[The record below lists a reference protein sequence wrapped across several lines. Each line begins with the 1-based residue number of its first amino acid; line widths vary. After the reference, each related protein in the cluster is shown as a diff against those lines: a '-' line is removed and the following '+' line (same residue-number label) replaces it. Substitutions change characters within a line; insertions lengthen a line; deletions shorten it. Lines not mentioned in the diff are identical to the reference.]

1 MNFENLKLNYLY
13 QTFSPFKESEISNI
27 NNLIAPSRIGKCIKF
42 KCYGNA
48 CFDNNDLKHEKLT
61 IKELN
66 NFERKNTNVVV
77 FEVIDE
83 KCKDTFT
90 ELFLYHNITTSQ
102 SSYGLISYNNK
113 TGNVS
118 HKIQIGYDIYDL
130 MIAFNKSL
138 LHMQQPNPFIK

>member
-42 KCYGNA
+42 KCYGHA

-61 IKELN
+61 VKELN

-90 ELFLYHNITTSQ
+90 ELFLYHTLTPSQ
-102 SSYGLISYNNK
+102 SSYGLVSYNSTNDK
-113 TGNVS
+113 LS
-118 HKIQIGYDIYDL
+118 HKIQIDYNIYDL
-130 MIAFNKSL
+130 VIALNKSVMR
-138 LHMQQPNPFIK
+138 MQNPNPFD